1 MSVELESLNIG
12 DISSEY
18 SVVEAL
24 IDVDSRQELNRVS
37 KALEEAM
44 ENKWY
49 VIFDVTYLCISDEG
63 AILFGC
69 TATITGQTEKDL
81 FSLR

>member
-1 MSVELESLNIG
+1 M
-12 DISSEY
+12 
-18 SVVEAL
+18 
-24 IDVDSRQELNRVS
+24 DSRQELNRVS